1 MIAWVS
7 RRGSVVVQVVKGFT
21 VKTVRKAADL
31 AVLTGSRLSAD
42 SASRYR
48 ALKAYRHAFVTHT
61 QKEYARDEGHENR
74 AERLFSLM
82 KSYLQV
88 FRGISKL
95 NLPGSSGFFQ
105 VLGTVRHRNA
115 FEQAELIVEAALD
128 PAIAS
133 KARRGGF
140 VTVFGTFDLL
150 QTVIH

>member
-1 MIAWVS
+1 MIARVS

-21 VKTVRKAADL
+21 VKTARKAADL
-31 AVLTGSRLSAD
+31 AVHTGSRLSTD

-61 QKEYARDEGHENR
+61 QKEYARGEEHENR
-74 AERLFSLM
+74 AERLFSLL
-82 KSYLQV
+82 KPYLRV

-95 NLPGSSGFFQ
+95 NLPGYSGFFQ
-105 VLGTVRHRNA
+105 VLRNVRHRNA
-115 FEQAELIVEAALD
+115 FEQAELIVETALD

-140 VTVFGTFDLL
+140 VTGFDTFDLL
-150 QTVIH
+150 QTVIN